1 MIWRKAKVVGI
12 GTILAAL
19 CSAQPPD
26 FRKTQRRPRVRGT
39 IDQVNGNTLTI
50 KTRSGSPTTV
60 QLKDNAPVVA
70 VTKGSMSD
78 IQMNSFVGI
87 AAMPQPDGTIKAVEV
102 SVFAEPLRGTAEG
115 HYPWDLMPGSSMT
128 NAAVTQQVTKQEG
141 NTLTLKYKD
150 GEKTIVVP
158 SDAIVVN
165 LIPGDKADLKP
176 GAKIFIPAWAKN
188 ADGTME
194 AAVALVGRDGITP
207 PM

>member
-1 MIWRKAKVVGI
+1 MWRTVRIVGI
-12 GTILAAL
+12 SAAL
-19 CSAQPPD
+19 ISGLFAATAVFSEDAVP
-26 FRKTQRRPRVRGT
+26 PRVRGT

-50 KTRSGSPTTV
+50 KAKSGSPTTV

-70 VTKGSMSD
+70 VTKGTMSD

-158 SDAIVVN
+158 SDAVVVN
-165 LIPGDKADLKP
+165 LIPGDRADLKP
-176 GAKIFIPAWAKN
+176 GAKIFRR
-188 ADGTME
+188 G
-194 AAVALVGRDGITP
+194 
-207 PM
+207 